1 MSSARDKTSGYG
13 TGPTPPAD
21 APMAGAAQGGAPQ
34 SGATQAGMT
43 QAGMTQAGAP
53 APRQGEPG
61 YPRDDYGTGRTM
73 AQSGFTVLAATLM
86 ILSGLLS
93 FIEGL
98 VAIFR
103 TGAFFTTQAG
113 YTFQF
118 SLHSWGWVHLGVG
131 IVLFAAGACVL
142 LGQTWAKVLG
152 IVLAVCSGV
161 ANFIFLPYYPLWS
174 IVLIAVDVFII
185 WALATGMSLARQRLA
200 GLGRGRAASP
210 PPRPARWVTGPASA
224 AAGAGSAH
232 PVWLL

>member
-1 MSSARDKTSGYG
+1 MSSARDKTAGYE

-21 APMAGAAQGGAPQ
+21 APMAGAPQ
-34 SGATQAGMT
+34 AGATQAG
-43 QAGMTQAGAP
+43 APQAGAP
-53 APRQGEPG
+53 APRQGEPD
-61 YPRDDYGTGRTM
+61 YPRGDYGTRSM

-103 TGAFFTTQAG
+103 TGAFFTTQAN

-142 LGQTWAKVLG
+142 LGQTWAKALG
-152 IVLAVCSGV
+152 IVLAVSSAI
-161 ANFIFLPYYPLWS
+161 ANFIFLPYYPFWS
-174 IVLIAVDVFII
+174 IILIAVDVFII
-185 WALATGMSLARQRLA
+185 WALATGMSRR
-200 GLGRGRAASP
+200 
-210 PPRPARWVTGPASA
+210 ASA
-224 AAGAGSAH
+224 
-232 PVWLL
+232 

>member
-1 MSSARDKTSGYG
+1 MSSARDKTAGYE

-21 APMAGAAQGGAPQ
+21 APMAGAPQ
-34 SGATQAGMT
+34 AGATQAG
-43 QAGMTQAGAP
+43 APQAGAP
-53 APRQGEPG
+53 APRQGEPD
-61 YPRDDYGTGRTM
+61 YPRGDYGTRSM

-103 TGAFFTTQAG
+103 TGAFFTTQAN

-142 LGQTWAKVLG
+142 LGQTWAKALG
-152 IVLAVCSGV
+152 IVLAVCSAI
-161 ANFIFLPYYPLWS
+161 ANFIFLPYYPFWS
-174 IVLIAVDVFII
+174 IILIAVDVFII
-185 WALATGMSLARQRLA
+185 WALATGMSRR
-200 GLGRGRAASP
+200 
-210 PPRPARWVTGPASA
+210 ASA
-224 AAGAGSAH
+224 
-232 PVWLL
+232 